1 MQLHKIAISDNQDIS
16 FIERRKVELKLELKI
31 SKQLLVPNANTVLGV
46 DADKRKSWRKRF
58 LELPTYKFQGAWI
71 KGKLEINVREAATHS
86 DLL

>member
-16 FIERRKVELKLELKI
+16 FIERRKVQPKLELKI
-31 SKQLLVPNANTVLGV
+31 SKQLLVPNANIVLGV

-58 LELPTYKFQGAWI
+58 LELPTYKFQGVWI
-71 KGKLEINVREAATHS
+71 KGKLEINVREAVTHS